1 MFDYHAEYD
10 WICQLDVCASRESL
24 LQSSIEIYHLA
35 ADWSQKV
42 KQTNCDWWTSAV
54 RRRGNA
60 LNELSLL
67 YLNQAAAT
75 LSGTGEFLSI
85 TLCIFSKLK

>member
-1 MFDYHAEYD
+1 MFILLDYCAEYD
-10 WICQLDVCASRESL
+10 WVCQLDVSTSRESL

-42 KQTNCDWWTSAV
+42 KQTNCDWWTSVV

-60 LNELSLL
+60 LNELGLF
-67 YLNQAAAT
+67 YLNQAAAA
-75 LSGTGEFLSI
+75 LSESGEFLYVI
-85 TLCIFSKLK
+85 